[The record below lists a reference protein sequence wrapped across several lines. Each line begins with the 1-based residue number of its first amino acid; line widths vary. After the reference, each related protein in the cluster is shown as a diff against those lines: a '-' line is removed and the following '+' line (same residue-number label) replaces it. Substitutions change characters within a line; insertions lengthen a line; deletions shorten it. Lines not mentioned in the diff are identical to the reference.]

1 MHADNMLVK
10 LHVLPQIPD
19 STRLWT
25 QAAALESDK
34 IAQLRVLKKALERV
48 PYSVSLW
55 KHAIELVNEEDVKV
69 CAYVCMNVC
78 MYGVVCECVC
88 VQACR

>member
-1 MHADNMLVK
+1 
-10 LHVLPQIPD
+10 
-19 STRLWT
+19 
-25 QAAALESDK
+25 
-34 IAQLRVLKKALERV
+34 V

-55 KHAIELVNEEDVKV
+55 KHAIELVDEEDAKVCVWECVCLWVPYSVSLRKHAIELVNEEDVKV